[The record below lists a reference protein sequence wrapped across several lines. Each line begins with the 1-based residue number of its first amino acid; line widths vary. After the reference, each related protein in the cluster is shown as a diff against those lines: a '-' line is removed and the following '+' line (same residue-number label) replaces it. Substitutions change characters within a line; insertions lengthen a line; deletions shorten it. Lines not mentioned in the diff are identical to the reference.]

1 MRALSGCGSRAPLW
15 FQWGVSSL
23 VLVRGLLC
31 SCGGLLSSFGGGVTS
46 LAAVCGGVS
55 SLAAVCGGLPVVASP
70 VAVWALGTYMGSRSR
85 GDGLSRSTHPTRG

>member
-1 MRALSGCGSRAPLW
+1 MGSSLLGEGSLW
-15 FQWGVSSL
+15 LWQQGSSL
-23 VLVRGLLC
+23 VPV
-31 SCGGLLSSFGGGVTS
+31 GGLLSSFGGGVTS